1 MYAEALHFIN
11 QRTFKMDLFHKKGG
25 PMKMREKSKVKKMLN
40 ISLVMNLSSSK
51 RM

>member
-1 MYAEALHFIN
+1 
-11 QRTFKMDLFHKKGG
+11 MDLFHKKGDQ
-25 PMKMREKSKVKKMLN
+25 MKMREKSKVKKMLN